1 MAKAPADPGFEENLK
16 QIKPG
21 ESKLAEDIVINSIK
35 KREFEL
41 KTELL
46 ITRRKAENKIAS
58 ARAEAA
64 SINTESNKSNE
75 NETEIAKKD
84 LERAE
89 KQAAEIAKAAEKGK
103 TELIAR
109 GKDNFDEALR
119 FVLNTVLPLPRDGA

>member
-1 MAKAPADPGFEENLK
+1 MAKAPTDPRVEENLK
-16 QIKPG
+16 KIQPV
-21 ESKLAEDIVINSIK
+21 ESKAAEDTVINSIK

-46 ITRRKAENKIAS
+46 ITRQKAENRIAS

-64 SINTESNKSNE
+64 SINAESIKSNE

-84 LERAE
+84 LERAK

-109 GKDNFDEALR
+109 GNDNFDEALR
-119 FVLNTVLPLPRDGA
+119 FVVDTVLP